1 MAATPEN
8 SLLRVSEEEKIKIRE
23 EFNLDEKKVNENLD
37 VIEEWCE
44 KQEHLKEALQYFDR
58 KLLEYIHILA
68 RGSIEAT
75 KTKIDKILTTRG
87 LLSELTLNMSID
99 EFENFSENM
108 FKVIMKVEGLNIK
121 WIILIT
127 SIGDQRSRHD
137 YSICDRHILDFKNMN
152 INIVSKIN
160 PITLK
165 KVQVLGTETYGL
177 RIKGIH
183 FVNTPPLAAKLSN
196 LLKLIFKDKISRRIH
211 VHASYEELHKEI
223 PKEVLPGDY
232 GGDGPNCAQIAEQWK
247 EYLKTDKARKIM
259 EISNKMKSDESK
271 RSSIKFNEEYLGMS
285 GTFRSLNVD

>member
-99 EFENFSENM
+99 EFENFSEN
-108 FKVIMKVEGLNIK
+108 
-121 WIILIT
+121 IIYILLPNLSPRCYSRIFVT
-127 SIGDQRSRHD
+127 QIVNAGNFNCETYLRYICMIGDQRSRYD

-152 INIVSKIN
+152 INI
-160 PITLK
+160 
-165 KVQVLGTETYGL
+165 ETYGL

-232 GGDGPNCAQIAEQWK
+232 GEQWK

-285 GTFRSLNVD
+285 GTFRSLNTDSRIALVT